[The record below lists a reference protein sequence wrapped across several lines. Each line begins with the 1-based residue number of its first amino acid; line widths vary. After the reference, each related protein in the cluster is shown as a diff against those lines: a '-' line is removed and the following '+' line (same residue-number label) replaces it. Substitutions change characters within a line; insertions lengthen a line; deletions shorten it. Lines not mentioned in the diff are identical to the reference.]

1 MTTFCKILLVIL
13 LTTVTLTSTAPLDF
27 DSNNSIVFY
36 TNSPLIRH
44 LFKRDLTSLAENVLQ
59 ENPNEF
65 ADKDYDMELAEVNV
79 FRPVFRY
86 RASYARRGG

>member
-1 MTTFCKILLVIL
+1 MAVVFTLLVFAGALI
-13 LTTVTLTSTAPLDF
+13 SSAPLELE
-27 DSNNSIVFY
+27 SNNFVLLH
-36 TNSPLIRH
+36 TNSPLIRN
-44 LFKRDLTSLAENVLQ
+44 LYKRDLSSLADSGVAA

-65 ADKDYDMELAEVNV
+65 ADKDYDMELAEINV